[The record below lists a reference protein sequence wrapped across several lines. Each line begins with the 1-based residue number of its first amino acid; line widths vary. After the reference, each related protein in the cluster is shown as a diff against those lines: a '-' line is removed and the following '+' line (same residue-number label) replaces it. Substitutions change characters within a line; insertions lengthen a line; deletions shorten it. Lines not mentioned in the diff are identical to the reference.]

1 MYKKIAKGVLIYI
14 ETYSYIK
21 KKHASKSI
29 WPIMCEI
36 NFENLNPKMSLEVT
50 LWYVCTSQLGSDIV
64 PSNSQMINETVILDH
79 NNLGVGKGR

>member
-1 MYKKIAKGVLIYI
+1 
-14 ETYSYIK
+14 
-21 KKHASKSI
+21 
-29 WPIMCEI
+29 MCEI